1 MYLWMIFDIAVI
13 AVFAFSVYRAVKS
26 GMINASKSILS
37 IILTVIIMSSSHA
50 YITAWFKTSGLGDK
64 IGSEVSR
71 MVEKKY
77 TETIS
82 YDQDNEDKSNSSPS
96 FIDKLIEQKSQEL
109 QDAQKSFTD
118 ALSEQITDSVLGLIA
133 IIFLYIAIR
142 LFLFMLFKILGLV
155 FELPLLRSVN
165 KLAGALIG
173 IVNALFI
180 VYILTGAMVL
190 FLPAD
195 VSRTVQEAVSQT
207 YITKYFY
214 ENNILLKLFI

>member
-1 MYLWMIFDIAVI
+1 
-13 AVFAFSVYRAVKS
+13 
-26 GMINASKSILS
+26 
-37 IILTVIIMSSSHA
+37 
-50 YITAWFKTSGLGDK
+50 
-64 IGSEVSR
+64 

-77 TETIS
+77 TETIP
-82 YDQDNEDKSNSSPS
+82 YGLDNEDKSNSSPS

>member
-1 MYLWMIFDIAVI
+1 MYLWLIFDIAVI

-50 YITAWFKTSGLGDK
+50 YITAWFKTSGLGDT
-64 IGSEVSR
+64 ISGEVSR

-77 TETIS
+77 TETIP
-82 YDQDNEDKSNSSPS
+82 YGQDNEDKSNSSPS

-109 QDAQKSFTD
+109 QDTQKSFTD

-142 LFLFMLFKILGLV
+142 LFLFVLFKILGLV

-195 VSRTVQEAVSQT
+195 VSKTVQEAVSQT